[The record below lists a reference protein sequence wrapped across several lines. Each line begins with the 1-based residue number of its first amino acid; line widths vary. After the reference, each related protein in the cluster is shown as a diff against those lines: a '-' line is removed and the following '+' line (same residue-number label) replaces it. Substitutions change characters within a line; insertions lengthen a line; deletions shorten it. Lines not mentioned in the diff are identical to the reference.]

1 MLKCHQCQ
9 KDDVFDDGMI
19 IISMQTPTGHG
30 ATALLCSRDC
40 LVDYTAQ
47 LMAMTNEEIPQGWNG
62 S

>member
-1 MLKCHQCQ
+1 MKCHQCQ
-9 KDDVFDDGMI
+9 RDDVFADGI
-19 IISMQTPTGHG
+19 IIITMQTPDGHG

-47 LMAMTNEEIPQGWNG
+47 LMAMTSKELDQWNPN